1 MAKEFYMSNPSIK
14 LADLEAMGL
23 KIFDPAEY
31 ITSDEVAAVY
41 INEALDV
48 DDAELLASAIGDVA
62 RACGMTEI
70 AKNASAARESL
81 CEALRQS
88 SQPRLE
94 TISRVLVALGLR
106 FVVEPAV
113 EQTTAPAKKKKSK
126 SKATSI

>member
-1 MAKEFYMSNPSIK
+1 MSNPSIT

-62 RACGMTEI
+62 RACGMAEI
-70 AKNASAARESL
+70 AKDASAARESL

-88 SQPRLE
+88 SQPRME
-94 TISRVLVALGLR
+94 TIARVLAELGLR
-106 FVVEPAV
+106 FVVEPTV
-113 EQTTAPAKKKKSK
+113 ERTTAAAKRKKSK
-126 SKATSI
+126 TKATPIKARAA